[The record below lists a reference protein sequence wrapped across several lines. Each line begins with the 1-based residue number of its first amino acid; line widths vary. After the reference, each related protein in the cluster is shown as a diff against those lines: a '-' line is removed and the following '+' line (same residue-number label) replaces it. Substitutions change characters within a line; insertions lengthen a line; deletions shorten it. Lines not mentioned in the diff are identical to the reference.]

1 MEQPNESEIARHEPP
16 ATSGFG
22 NLPIDERQ
30 AMYDD
35 LVVLSGAQFGE
46 RDLLV
51 PRLIADAIEML
62 TTGYSMR
69 DEAAGRARL
78 QLYHVSAQ
86 KWPPTKLSAE

>member
-1 MEQPNESEIARHEPP
+1 MEEPNEKEIARQVPP
-16 ATSGFG
+16 ATGEFG
-22 NLPIDERQ
+22 KLPIDERN
-30 AMYDD
+30 AMQDD

-46 RDLLV
+46 QDLLV

-69 DEAAGRARL
+69 DEAAGRVLL

>member
-1 MEQPNESEIARHEPP
+1 MEQPSEKEISNQGRTASSR
-16 ATSGFG
+16 FR
-22 NLPIDERQ
+22 NLPIDERN
-30 AMYDD
+30 AMQDD

-46 RDLLV
+46 KDLLV

-69 DEAAGRARL
+69 DEAAGRVRL

-86 KWPPTKLSAE
+86 KWPPPIKRW

>member
-1 MEQPNESEIARHEPP
+1 MEQPNENEIANQEPP
-16 ATSGFG
+16 ATSEFR
-22 NLPIDERQ
+22 NLPIEARN
-30 AMYDD
+30 AMQDD

-46 RDLLV
+46 KDLLV

-69 DEAAGRARL
+69 DEAAGRVRL

-86 KWPPTKLSAE
+86 KWPPTIER

>member
-1 MEQPNESEIARHEPP
+1 MEESNENKIPNEEPLAMSE
-16 ATSGFG
+16 FG
-22 NLPIDERQ
+22 KLPIDERN
-30 AMYDD
+30 AMQDD

-46 RDLLV
+46 KDLLV

-69 DEAAGRARL
+69 DEAAARVRL

-86 KWPPTKLSAE
+86 KWPPPIERW